1 MLMMF
6 MKYMVDD
13 REYNLEIIR
22 KSNKNTYIRVKDD
35 LTIYVTT
42 NYFTTNKQIIKLLDQ
57 NNNYLRKSI
66 DRIMKRKC
74 KLSKFFY
81 LGDSYDIIY
90 ISNIE
95 DIDIDI
101 EQGIIYTKDEKM
113 INKWLNN
120 RILEVFKE
128 HFETCFHNFKESDD
142 IPILKIRKMKTRWGV
157 YNRVKHSVTLNS
169 HLIEYDLKC
178 LDYVIYHELSHI
190 IHFNHSKKFWDLVG
204 KYCPDYKQ
212 IKKKLKE

>member
-1 MLMMF
+1 

>member
-1 MLMMF
+1 MMF